1 MPRTTSS
8 RRVLAVAA
16 ASLACATGCTIGSPT
31 EPAEGGGCAALE
43 GETITLVVPFS
54 PGGGFDTAARIVA
67 DPLGEELNAQVI
79 VENRPGAGGLLAIN
93 RLVNGPADG
102 TQIAIMNGTGA
113 AASVLGEADGAD
125 FALTDLAFIGRV
137 ATENT
142 VLVRAPDGAHRTWED
157 VLAATDFRFGST
169 GPGGADYVTATVL
182 IEAFDLNGRIV
193 TGFPGQSEAQLALL
207 QGNINGLT
215 GPVDDRRGAI
225 EAGELV
231 PVLSVTR
238 ERTEIS
244 PDVPAVGEMELR
256 PDQAV
261 LLDSLLALNELGR
274 PLVAPAGIAPETLTC
289 LREAFTRVA
298 TDTDVVTTAEQQRR
312 TIGYASGSEL
322 EGAVSRIGGLPGE
335 FLQMLRDAYRTAS

>member
-1 MPRTTSS
+1 M
-8 RRVLAVAA
+8 
-16 ASLACATGCTIGSPT
+16 TGCTIGSPAAT
-31 EPAEGGGCAALE
+31 GGGGGCAALE

-67 DPLGEELNAQVI
+67 DPLGEQLNAQVI

-113 AASVLGEADGAD
+113 SASVLGEAEGAD
-125 FALTDLAFIGRV
+125 FALTDLAYIGRV

-142 VLVRAPDGAHRTWED
+142 VLVRAPEGVHRTWEE
-157 VLAATDFRFGST
+157 VRAAGDFRFGST
-169 GPGGADYVTATVL
+169 GPGGADYATATIL
-182 IEAFDLNGRIV
+182 IEVFELDARIV

-207 QGNINGLT
+207 QGDIHGLT
-215 GPVDDRRGAI
+215 GPVDDRRAAI

-238 ERTEIS
+238 ERTEIA
-244 PDVPAVGEMELR
+244 PDAPAVGEMALG

-261 LLDSLLALNELGR
+261 LLESLLTLNELGR
-274 PLVAPAGIAPETLTC
+274 PLVAPAGIAPDTLTC
-289 LREAFTRVA
+289 LREAFTRAA
-298 TDTDVVTTAEQQRR
+298 TDPEVVARAEQQRR
-312 TIGYASGSEL
+312 TIGYASGADL
-322 EGAVSRIGGLPGE
+322 EAVVARIGGVPAQFRQL
-335 FLQMLRDAYRTAS
+335 LRDAYRTAS